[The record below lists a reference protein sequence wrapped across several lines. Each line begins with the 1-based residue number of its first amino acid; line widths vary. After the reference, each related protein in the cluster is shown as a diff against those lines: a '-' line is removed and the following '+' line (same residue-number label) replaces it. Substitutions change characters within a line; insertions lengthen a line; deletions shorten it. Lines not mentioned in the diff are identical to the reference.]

1 MATTLGDFGRESERF
16 GDIPF
21 YYGFPFRFY
30 FGEHQI
36 QPEDVETWC
45 RENCKGFYKT
55 VTYTH
60 KSSKRNRKGE
70 YEERFVY
77 VDKIYLAD
85 EDDATLIKLSFNVK
99 DTVIKDR
106 PRIKNRRKARR
117 IKTK

>member
-21 YYGFPFRFY
+21 YYGFPFRFW
-30 FGEHQI
+30 FGAHQI
-36 QPEDVETWC
+36 QPEDVESWC
-45 RENCKGFYKT
+45 REHALGYYKT

-70 YEERFVY
+70 YEDRVIY

-85 EDDATLIKLSFNVK
+85 ERDALRIKLAFDVK
-99 DTVIKDR
+99 ETIVKDR
-106 PRIKNRRKARR
+106 PRIKNRRKVRR